1 MARGYYRKEFRGLQ
15 GLHERKAG
23 VAAPCGG
30 NERRTVVPW
39 PGRAL
44 STWIVPACAVT
55 MAWAIAS
62 PSPAPP
68 VRRLRD
74 WSARYRRSNRWGRSA
89 PASIPAP
96 SSDTVSATLAP
107 EQMGQIGAVDSGAVV
122 GHRKRHPGPGFQ
134 VCRRRASMLQ
144 RVVQHVAKRLTDPHA
159 VELQRRESGAH
170 LQ

>member
-1 MARGYYRKEFRGLQ
+1 MRGDYGVGDSQSQPCAADASAAGLVGEVQ
-15 GLHERKAG
+15 
-23 VAAPCGG
+23 
-30 NERRTVVPW
+30 
-39 PGRAL
+39 
-44 STWIVPACAVT
+44 AV
-55 MAWAIAS
+55 
-62 PSPAPP
+62 
-68 VRRLRD
+68 
-74 WSARYRRSNRWGRSA
+74 
-89 PASIPAP
+89 
-96 SSDTVSATLAP
+96 